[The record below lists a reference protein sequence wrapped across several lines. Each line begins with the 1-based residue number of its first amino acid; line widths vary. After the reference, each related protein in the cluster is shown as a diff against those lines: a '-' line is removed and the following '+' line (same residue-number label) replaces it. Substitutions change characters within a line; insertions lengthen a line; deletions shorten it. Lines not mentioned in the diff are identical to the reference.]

1 MEQMGKYTNAAL
13 RTGTDLDQAARERRD
28 AHIRV
33 LHRELFYL
41 WDFVGEEGLWSDA
54 KEYVDER
61 CIDPIPYEW

>member
-1 MEQMGKYTNAAL
+1 MGKYASMSL
-13 RTGTDLDQAARERRD
+13 RTGAEYDQAARERRD

-61 CIDPIPYEW
+61 CIDPTPYEW